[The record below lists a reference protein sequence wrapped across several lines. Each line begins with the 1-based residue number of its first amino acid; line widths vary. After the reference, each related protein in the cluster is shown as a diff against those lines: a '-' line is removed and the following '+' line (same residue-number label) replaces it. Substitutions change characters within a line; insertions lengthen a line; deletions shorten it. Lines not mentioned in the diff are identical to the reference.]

1 MELKGSEL
9 EEERELFETCEGILS
24 DKNFH
29 DAPRFR
35 AFLAKLRLAPSAERR
50 AEGLHAV
57 VNRTVKRCPHHSD
70 ALVSQANRYP
80 AVRSWVTESRS
91 SLARFPLR

>member
-1 MELKGSEL
+1 MPLQNGSQGNALLPFCNASNCTHELMMELKGSEL

-50 AEGLHAV
+50 QKDCMRL
-57 VNRTVKRCPHHSD
+57 
-70 ALVSQANRYP
+70 
-80 AVRSWVTESRS
+80 
-91 SLARFPLR
+91 